1 MSEEQTQPSRAA
13 AFWDLLGSAKITT
26 YCLSLLLILT
36 FWGTL
41 YQVENGLYLAK
52 EKFFD
57 SWFFLAA
64 GVVPFPGT
72 QLVLAAL
79 VINLVVYLV
88 RLLMRQR
95 IPFGLLVIHLGL
107 LVLLLGGAITHL
119 FARETQLTLAEGETG
134 SASASYGDWEIAV
147 WSEEDGMRDVMA
159 YDSNHLKPG
168 DALRF
173 DDAGLTLKVVE
184 YHRNARAFQST
195 APTTNGALTKLGIT
209 TLRRAKL
216 AKEPGE
222 NIAGAIL
229 DIVPENGEPARAIL
243 FSEDEVPAEFS
254 HNGKEFHIALRRARE
269 PLPFTVKLL
278 DFKKAMHPGTGVARA
293 FSSQVIV
300 NTDGVEREM
309 LISMNKPLRDRGYTL
324 YQASYMEEP
333 DGAEWST
340 FAVMHNYGRMIPYIS
355 SGMVGF
361 GLAWYFVVMLI
372 RRARRSAGGIA

>member
-1 MSEEQTQPSRAA
+1 MSEEQSKPSRHA
-13 AFWDLLGSAKITT
+13 AFWDLLGSAKVTT
-26 YCLSLLLILT
+26 YCLALLMILT

-52 EKFFD
+52 DKFFD

-79 VINLVVYLV
+79 VINLVIYLI
-88 RLLMRQR
+88 RLVMRQR

-107 LVLLLGGAITHL
+107 LVLLMGGAITHL

-134 SASASYGDWEIAV
+134 SASSSYGNWEIAV
-147 WSEEDGMRDVMA
+147 WSQDGGMRDVAA

-184 YHRNARAFQST
+184 YYRNARAFQST
-195 APTTNGALTKLGIT
+195 APTTNAALNKLGIS
-209 TLRRAKL
+209 TLRSAKL

-222 NIAGAIL
+222 NIAGATL
-229 DIVPENGEPARAIL
+229 DIVPDEGKAVRAIL
-243 FSEDEVPAEFS
+243 FSEDEVPAGFS
-254 HNGKEFHIALRRARE
+254 HNGRDFHIALRRARD
-269 PLPFTVKLL
+269 PLPFTVKLV
-278 DFKKAMHPGTGVARA
+278 DFKKAMHPGTGIARA
-293 FSSQVIV
+293 FSSLVIV

-309 LISMNKPLRDRGYTL
+309 LISMNKPLRDRGFTL

-333 DGAEWST
+333 DGSEWST
-340 FAVMHNYGRMIPYIS
+340 FAVMHNYGRLIPYVS
-355 SGMVGF
+355 SAMVGF
-361 GLAWYFVVMLI
+361 GLAWHFVVMLI